1 MGGAV
6 PHRVC
11 GCDTADQLGSNPC
24 MISGQRAHQSIRPEA
39 DRVRSLP
46 LPTIAASDDIGCLAT
61 GATNLGVEAHS
72 SAATAFLCLG
82 DLLLA
87 ATPVQWPS
95 MRSPAR
101 TTVGHLGERATAAHP

>member
-1 MGGAV
+1 
-6 PHRVC
+6 
-11 GCDTADQLGSNPC
+11 
-24 MISGQRAHQSIRPEA
+24 MISGHHAHQTIRPEA

-46 LPTIAASDDIGCLAT
+46 LPTIAASDDVGCLAT

-82 DLLLA
+82 DLPLA

-101 TTVGHLGERATAAHP
+101 TAMGHLGERATSAHP

>member
-1 MGGAV
+1 
-6 PHRVC
+6 
-11 GCDTADQLGSNPC
+11 
-24 MISGQRAHQSIRPEA
+24 MIRMN
-39 DRVRSLP
+39 RSLP
-46 LPTIAASDDIGCLAT
+46 LRAIAAGNDVGCLAT
-61 GATNLGVEAHS
+61 GATHLGVEAHG

-87 ATPVQWPS
+87 ATAVQWPC